1 MAGITNYPTALDSDS
16 SLLDVT
22 DGVSTLLD
30 EHHNNTKEAVKA
42 IETKLGIYATDIATT
57 IDARL
62 GHPTHGHV
70 HDGASGQGVNI
81 NPTNIKVP
89 SGGNPSGGSLHD
101 FFMSATAVGNRYY
114 IVKMDMNGSAIATIN
129 YGKPISIPR
138 NLILESVRANLRI
151 APSGATTAFDVNIG
165 PTSIY
170 AASQGLRPIFPAG
183 ATSYGNASPNMVS
196 YPSGTVMTLDV
207 DAVGSNHPGSE
218 LTVTFVF
225 RD

>member
-1 MAGITNYPTALDSDS
+1 MAGVTNFPTALDSDS

-42 IETKLGIYATDIATT
+42 IETKLGIFGTNVSTT

-62 GHPTHGHV
+62 GHPTHGHT
-70 HDGASGQGVNI
+70 HDGATGQGYPI
-81 NPTNIKVP
+81 NPTTIKVP

-101 FFMSATAVGNRYY
+101 FFMSATAGGQRKY
-114 IVKMDMNGSAIATIN
+114 IAQMHMNGSAIATTN

-138 NLILESVRANLRI
+138 NLILEEVRANLRRG
-151 APSGATTAFDVNIG
+151 PSGATTAFDVNVG

-170 AASQGLRPIFPAG
+170 QASQGFRPIFAPG
-183 ATSYGNASPNMVS
+183 ATNYGNASPNMVS

-207 DAVGSNHPGSE
+207 DAVGSNDPGQD
-218 LTVTFVF
+218 LTVTFIF